1 MKKRSRHQNFERLG
15 FQAEISHKSIDAEG
29 SFGVDN
35 LSLVGLSGYAV
46 KEIKSQLE
54 LRWYRGF
61 SRPLEKARFFVFDQ

>member
-1 MKKRSRHQNFERLG
+1 MKKKSRHQNFERLG

-46 KEIKSQLE
+46 RE
-54 LRWYRGF
+54 
-61 SRPLEKARFFVFDQ
+61 SRANWN